1 MATGLSQ
8 TAPLWQPIQLAYD
21 WVHQVAHLLNNEAT
35 LTSVELQYQL
45 RQLLQTMHQGKV
57 TLGTLEAGI
66 DHFLKVTDSYWAGLF
81 HTYDLEELPRTNN
94 DLEVSFGQLR
104 HHQRRV
110 TGRKVAPASLV
121 LRGSVRLIAVVAT
134 RIQTFTVEEFAA
146 VSSETW
152 QNVRSQLQKHH
163 SKRLQQCRFRR
174 DPDGY
179 RTELEANFLQLA
191 LPS

>member
-1 MATGLSQ
+1 MT
-8 TAPLWQPIQLAYD
+8 T
-21 WVHQVAHLLNNEAT
+21 
-35 LTSVELQYQL
+35 
-45 RQLLQTMHQGKV
+45 R
-57 TLGTLEAGI
+57 
-66 DHFLKVTDSYWAGLF
+66 LKVTDSYWAGLF

-152 QNVRSQLQKHH
+152 HQVRSELQKHH

-174 DPDGY
+174 APDGY
-179 RTELEANFLQLA
+179 LTELEANFLQLA
-191 LPS
+191 LLL